1 MFVTN
6 KCEQKQ
12 TFKRGVKMNKEEV
25 TMIGFEIVAY
35 AGEARS
41 NLIEA
46 MNAARDGEYAKAE
59 SLTKD
64 ADTTITEAHNI
75 QTKMLAKEAAGEDM
89 EIGFIMVHG
98 QDHLMTTLLLRDL
111 VEHLLNLYRKGE
123 GNE

>member
-1 MFVTN
+1 
-6 KCEQKQ
+6 
-12 TFKRGVKMNKEEV
+12 MNKEEV

-46 MNAARDGEYAKAE
+46 INAARDGEYEKAE
-59 SLTKD
+59 EFIKE
-64 ADTTITEAHNI
+64 ADGTIKEAHNI
-75 QTKMLAKEAAGEDM
+75 QTKMLSKEAAGEEM

-111 VEHLLNLYRKGE
+111 VEHMVNLYKKG
-123 GNE
+123 

>member
-1 MFVTN
+1 
-6 KCEQKQ
+6 
-12 TFKRGVKMNKEEV
+12 MNKEEV

-46 MNAARDGEYAKAE
+46 INVAKDGEYEKAE
-59 SLTKD
+59 ELIKE
-64 ADTTITEAHNI
+64 ADETIKEAHNI
-75 QTKMLAKEAAGEDM
+75 QTKMLSKEAAGEEM

-111 VEHLLNLYRKGE
+111 VEHLVNLYKKG
-123 GNE
+123 